1 MPKQAKVQSNG
12 FRSAARRWYL
22 ATVGAFAMLEEETE
36 QFVDRLAEKGHK
48 AEEEG
53 KGLVRERL
61 ETRREEAKKQA
72 EHVEEQVDERIE
84 TVLNRMNLPSKS
96 DVRDLNQQIS
106 QLSKKVDALREARM
120 EAEVEG
126 SAEVKV
132 P

>member
-1 MPKQAKVQSNG
+1 MPKQTKVQPNG

-36 QFVDRLAEKGHK
+36 QLVDRLAEKGQK
-48 AEEEG
+48 AEKEG

-61 ETRREEAKKQA
+61 ETRRKEAEKQA
-72 EHVEEQVDERIE
+72 EQVQEQVDERIE
-84 TVLNRMNLPSKS
+84 TVLNRMNLPSKT
-96 DVRDLNQQIS
+96 DVRDLNRQIS
-106 QLSKKVDALREARM
+106 QLSKKVDALKEAQM
-120 EAEVEG
+120 EAEVAG